1 MKQQESMPHPKTQF
15 QTSRAAFPDGFVFGC
30 ATAAY
35 QIEGQGTR
43 GRTIWDTFAATGQ
56 NVKNRD
62 DGTLACDH
70 LNHYVEDLDLLS
82 ALGFDAYRFSFSWPR
97 LFVGGGKVR
106 QAEGFDFY
114 DRLIDQQLA
123 LGLKPFATLYHWD
136 LPSELQ
142 DQGGWMNRDTALRF
156 ADYADEIGA
165 HFGDRLASL
174 ATFNEPWCITYL
186 SHMLG
191 IHAPG
196 YRDRRATARAMHHVP
211 LAHGLALQALR
222 AAGVA
227 NLGLVL
233 NMEHAFPADD
243 SKEAL
248 QAAHNWDTL
257 YQGWFLEGLFKGRY
271 PEDMVA
277 AFGPDMPQGFE
288 DDLPILSAPM
298 DWLGI
303 NYYTRS
309 RWTLGPSGD
318 FFDLIPSPAVP
329 SADRPLTSIGW
340 EQHPDGLPY
349 FLERTA
355 RDYTGDL
362 PLYVTE
368 NGMAWEG
375 IEDQSRL
382 TYFDDHL
389 AACQRALASGVPL
402 KGYFA
407 WSLLDNYEWA
417 EGYEQRFGL
426 VHVDYQTQVRT
437 PKASAKA
444 WRDFLKPSP
453 LPSLA

>member
-1 MKQQESMPHPKTQF
+1 MSQSDF
-15 QTSRAAFPDGFVFGC
+15 FFSLSRTAFPKGFLFGC

-35 QIEGQGTR
+35 QIEGRGTR

-62 DGTLACDH
+62 NGSLACDH
-70 LNHYVEDLDLLS
+70 LSRYGEDLKLLKG
-82 ALGFDAYRFSFSWPR
+82 LGFDAYRFSFSWPR
-97 LFVGGGKVR
+97 LFGGGGLQR
-106 QAEGFDFY
+106 RAEGFDFY
-114 DRLIDQQLA
+114 DRLIDTQLK

-142 DQGGWMNRDTALRF
+142 DQGGWMNRDTAQRF
-156 ADYADEIGA
+156 ADYAVAVGL

-196 YRDRRATARAMHHVP
+196 YRDRRAAARAMHHVP
-211 LAHGLALQALR
+211 LAHGFAIQGLR
-222 AAGVA
+222 AAGVD
-227 NLGLVL
+227 NLGIVL
-233 NMEHAFPADD
+233 NMEQAIPADN
-243 SKEAL
+243 SAEAME
-248 QAAHNWDTL
+248 AAHNWHAL
-257 YQGWFLEGLFKGRY
+257 YTDWFCSGLFKGAY
-271 PEDMVA
+271 PSQVVE
-277 AFGPDMPQGFE
+277 AFSPDMPEGFE
-288 DDLPILSAPM
+288 KDMEAIAVPL

-303 NYYTRS
+303 NYYTCAH
-309 RWTLGPSGD
+309 WKKSGKG
-318 FFDLIPSPAVP
+318 FFDLEATAPQG
-329 SADRPLTSIGW
+329 SASHPLTSIGW
-340 EQHPDGLPY
+340 QQHPDGLRY
-349 FLERTA
+349 FLEQTA

-375 IEDQSRL
+375 LDDQVRGQ
-382 TYFDDHL
+382 YFSDHL
-389 AACQRALASGVPL
+389 VACKAALDKGVPL

-417 EGYEQRFGL
+417 EGYGQRFGI

-444 WRDFLKPSP
+444 WQTFLRSTV
-453 LPSLA
+453 LEVN

>member
-1 MKQQESMPHPKTQF
+1 MSLLETRFKTK
-15 QTSRAAFPDGFVFGC
+15 RASFPQNFLFGC

-35 QIEGQGTR
+35 QIEGQGAR

-56 NVKNRD
+56 NVKSRE
-62 DGTLACDH
+62 DGSVACDH
-70 LNHYVEDLDLLS
+70 LTHYETDLKILKD
-82 ALGFDAYRFSFSWPR
+82 LGFDAYRFSFSWPR
-97 LFVGGGKVR
+97 LFAGGSTARK
-106 QAEGFDFY
+106 AKGFEFY
-114 DRLIDQQLA
+114 DRLIDTQLE

-156 ADYADEIGA
+156 ADYAAEIGV

-196 YRDRRATARAMHHVP
+196 YRDRRAAARAMHHVP

-222 AAGVA
+222 AAGVK
-227 NLGLVL
+227 NLGIVL
-233 NMEHAFPADD
+233 NMEHAYPVNESESA
-243 SKEAL
+243 K

-257 YQGWFLEGLFKGRY
+257 YQRWFLEGLFRGTY
-271 PEDMVA
+271 PQEMVEAFGQDMPLGFEEDMA
-277 AFGPDMPQGFE
+277 T
-288 DDLPILSAPM
+288 LSAPM

-309 RWTLGPSGD
+309 RWSLGPSGD
-318 FFDLIPSPAVP
+318 FFDLLQAPAQP
-329 SADRPLTSIGW
+329 MPDRPLTSIGW
-340 EQHPDGLPY
+340 EQHADGLQY

-355 RDYTGDL
+355 WDYTGDL

-368 NGMAWEG
+368 NGMAWDG
-375 IEDQSRL
+375 VGDDTRL
-382 TYFDDHL
+382 RYFDDHL
-389 AACQRALASGVPL
+389 GACQRALASGVPL
-402 KGYFA
+402 RGYFA

-417 EGYEQRFGL
+417 EGYEQRFGI
-426 VHVDYQTQVRT
+426 VHVDYKTQVRT
-437 PKASAKA
+437 PKTSAKA
-444 WRDFLKPSP
+444 WQQFLTQ
-453 LPSLA
+453 